1 MAFAFCKLGANGE
14 KARGIQ
20 RAFGV
25 NVADKAGCTLG
36 LKGKRIP
43 NFARDAAV
51 QKLFLYRFSGGIVS
65 LTAIA
70 GEDQD
75 FHMASTFFPVR
86 SVTGQLHPL
95 LPRTVWGV
103 LRSVPAQAGLPRKGA
118 GGCNAGS

>member
-1 MAFAFCKLGANGE
+1 MAFAFCKLGADGE

-51 QKLFLYRFSGGIVS
+51 QKLFLYRLSGGIVS

-86 SVTGQLHPL
+86 SVTGAA
-95 LPRTVWGV
+95 
-103 LRSVPAQAGLPRKGA
+103 SSAPAPHGMGFLAERARASRPAAQRRGRL
-118 GGCNAGS
+118 

>member
-1 MAFAFCKLGANGE
+1 MAFAFRKLVADGE

-43 NFARDAAV
+43 NFARDATV

-86 SVTGQLHPL
+86 SVTGAA
-95 LPRTVWGV
+95 
-103 LRSVPAQAGLPRKGA
+103 SSAPAPHGMGGLAERARASRPAAQRRGRL
-118 GGCNAGS
+118 